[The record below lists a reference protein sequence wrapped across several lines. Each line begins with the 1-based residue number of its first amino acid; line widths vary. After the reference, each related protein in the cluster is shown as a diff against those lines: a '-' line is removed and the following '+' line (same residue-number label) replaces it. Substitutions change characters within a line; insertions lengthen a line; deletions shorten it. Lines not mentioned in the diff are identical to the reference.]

1 MSLILNEKQLNI
13 ANEVTYTHSSQIVVI
28 GGRMLY
34 SALSRRYV
42 LRAGFGALAAA
53 NADGI
58 AKADRSGRNVL
69 VCIYLFGAN
78 DSNNMVVPLDD
89 PQYSAYAS
97 ARGNLAIPAGSLLE
111 VTAKNQSR
119 YGFHP
124 ALFELRDLYASG
136 ALAIAANVGHLHQPM
151 TRAVLLPSG
160 GRSHLPGLIDTS
172 LAFLPGAHVTLGWA
186 AQLAGATVT
195 DPGHNVFTG
204 FPGRDGRPNASLS
217 LVSAGAPMA
226 TPGMRES
233 LLRAGHSPLNTT
245 FPDTGLGHRMGQVA
259 GLISAAGSLGIHR
272 QVYFVSFGG
281 FGLSTSQPDL
291 LGELSGAMRAFH
303 AATVEMGMDRE
314 VTTFTDT
321 EFNRTLKPDAQGVLG
336 PAWGGHQLV
345 MGSAVLG
352 GDVYGAFPNMA
363 LGGPDDADFR
373 GVWVPGTSKHQYHAT
388 LAGWSGVPSANLSR
402 LFPRLSAFSQPLLNF
417 VA

>member
-1 MSLILNEKQLNI
+1 
-13 ANEVTYTHSSQIVVI
+13 
-28 GGRMLY
+28 MLE
-34 SALSRRYV
+34 SALSRRSL
-42 LRAGFGALAAA
+42 LRTGFGALAAA
-53 NADGI
+53 SADGI
-58 AKADRSGRNVL
+58 AKADRSSRSVL
-69 VCIYLFGAN
+69 VCIYLFGGN
-78 DSNNMVVPLDD
+78 DSNNMFVPLDD
-89 PQYSAYAS
+89 PQYSAYAA
-97 ARGNLAIPAGSLLE
+97 ARGSLAIPAGSLLE
-111 VTAKNQSR
+111 VKAKNQAR

-136 ALAIAANVGHLHQPM
+136 ALAVAANVGHLQQPM
-151 TRAVLLPSG
+151 TRALLPTG
-160 GRSHLPGLIDTS
+160 GRSHLPGPLDSS
-172 LAFLPGAHVTLGWA
+172 LAFLPGGFATLGWA
-186 AQLAGATVT
+186 ADLAGAKVT

-204 FPGRDGRPNASLS
+204 FPGYQGRPTGGFS
-217 LVSAGAPMA
+217 LVSAGTPIS
-226 TPGMRES
+226 TPGTRES
-233 LLRAGHSPLNTT
+233 LMRAAGHSLLNTM
-245 FPDTGLGHRMGQVA
+245 FPDTGLGQGLRQVA
-259 GLISAAGSLGIHR
+259 GLIGTAGSLGIHR

-281 FGLSTSQPDL
+281 FGLSSWQPDL

-321 EFNRTLKPDAQGVLG
+321 EFNRTLKPDAQGILG

-388 LAGWSGVPSANLSR
+388 LAGWSGVSSANLSR

>member
-1 MSLILNEKQLNI
+1 MPR
-13 ANEVTYTHSSQIVVI
+13 V
-28 GGRMLY
+28 
-34 SALSRRYV
+34 SRRS
-42 LRAGFGALAAA
+42 LLQAGFGALAAVG
-53 NADGI
+53 ADGI
-58 AKADRSGRNVL
+58 ARADSGRSVL
-69 VCIYLFGAN
+69 VCIYLFGGN

-89 PQYSAYAS
+89 PQYSAYA
-97 ARGNLAIPAGSLLE
+97 RGRGSLAIPAESLLE
-111 VTAKNQSR
+111 VKAKNQAR

-124 ALFELRDLYASG
+124 ALAELRDLYASG

-151 TRAVLLPSG
+151 TRATLLPSG
-160 GRSHLPGLIDTS
+160 GRSLLPGPIDTS
-172 LAFLPGAHVTLGWA
+172 LAFLPGGHVTLGWA

-195 DPGHNVFTG
+195 NPGHNVFTG
-204 FPGRDGRPNASLS
+204 FSGRDGRPNASLS
-217 LVSAGAPMA
+217 LVSAGSPISNTEAQKTLWRAAASPS
-226 TPGMRES
+226 S
-233 LLRAGHSPLNTT
+233 LSTS
-245 FPDTGLGHRMGQVA
+245 FPDTGLGHRLRQVA
-259 GLISAAGSLGIHR
+259 GLISTAGSLGIHR

-281 FGLSTSQPDL
+281 FGLSAWQPDL

-303 AATVEMGMDRE
+303 AATVEMGMDRQ

-321 EFNRTLKPDAQGVLG
+321 EFNRTLKPDAQGSLG

-373 GVWVPGTSKHQYHAT
+373 GVWVPGTSKHQFHAT
-388 LAGWSGVPSANLSR
+388 LAGWSGVSSANLSR